1 MVFRA
6 ENGHVSSGNSC
17 FAPFDEAF
25 ETKNGLLLL
34 VLPFANRVFFCVTPD
49 EANEE
54 KKFGVPTA
62 FLLL

>member
-25 ETKNGLLLL
+25 EMKNGLLLL
-34 VLPFANRVFFCVTPD
+34 VLPFANSNSCVVDAPEPMKIVVFSALPNT
-49 EANEE
+49 
-54 KKFGVPTA
+54 
-62 FLLL
+62 